1 MVKPLLF
8 KGDKK
13 QQKKRKRTAEE
24 ANDGAVNE
32 DGERQVKAPKADE
45 DEGEEGGSDDSWVSV
60 DAVTDL
66 AGPVMFV
73 LPSDPPTALACDAI
87 GKVFALPIENIA
99 DGNPSSA
106 EPHDVRQVWVAN
118 KIVGTEHYRFKG
130 HHGKHLSCDKY
141 GVFSATSEAV
151 TPQESF
157 IVIATADTPGT
168 FQIQTLRDTFLTV
181 RESKLAKANALPDVR
196 GDATDIT
203 FDSTLRIRMQ
213 ARFKPRIKAQKVEK
227 AWEKISRRDLED
239 AVGRKL
245 EEDEVKSLR
254 RARKEGNYHELLLDM
269 KVKNKHD
276 KYG

>member
-1 MVKPLLF
+1 MVKPLSF

-13 QQKKRKRTAEE
+13 QKKRKRAAEE

-73 LPSDPPTALACDAI
+73 LPSDPPTALACDVI
-87 GKVFALPIENIA
+87 GKVFALPIENIV

-157 IVIATADTPGT
+157 VVIATADTPGT

-181 RESKLAKANALPDVR
+181 RESKSAKANALPDVR